1 MAENTLNKISQKIS
15 VKSSDEEIVEQLEDV
30 LLDLETVYSYLVYAK
45 YKDEQL
51 MGWLIEYNVS
61 QIDEYNTLVA
71 EDIIYEILAQI
82 KNSKEKKVA
91 NVIGYKQPS
100 LELMLKL
107 YDSLVKKLS
116 LKQSERWTELEY
128 EDAYQMCQ
136 YTMLKLYRKN
146 YYIHKRLLERAYEN
160 DVLLFLRRNKDKPD
174 TVSIDQIV
182 YDAGDDNEKLT
193 IADMLPDTKAIEEQ
207 EDIEDQE
214 VFNAIFAEVKDII
227 VELVGERQ
235 FEQLLRDYGQKHT
248 TAWSRKKMQQ
258 IKEHLKKLGITW
270 KSFNR
275 RYV

>member
-160 DVLLFLRRNKDKPD
+160 DVLLFLKRNKDKPD

-207 EDIEDQE
+207 EDSEDQE